1 MELRAQNHG
10 TELHPLIP
18 ATRLRSHTELRWV
31 CSPPKRGAR
40 RWKAGIQ
47 MSRTRI
53 NNFALGPRFRGDER
67 RRKKPYASPPPR
79 LPSAACAAA
88 SRAIGTRN
96 GEHDT

>member
-18 ATRLRSHTELRWV
+18 A
-31 CSPPKRGAR
+31 
-40 RWKAGIQ
+40 KAGIQ